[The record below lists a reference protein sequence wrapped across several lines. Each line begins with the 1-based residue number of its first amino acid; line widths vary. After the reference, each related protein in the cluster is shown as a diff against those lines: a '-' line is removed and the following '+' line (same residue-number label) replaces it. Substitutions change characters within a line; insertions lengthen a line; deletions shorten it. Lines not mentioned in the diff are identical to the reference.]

1 MRLVKNI
8 FNAKELLFKNKNYE
22 YHYKV
27 NPYTLK
33 IKKGKNLY
41 PKREANLREALKK
54 INNEYKKN

>member
-1 MRLVKNI
+1 MKLVKNI

-33 IKKGKNLY
+33 IKKGKNY
-41 PKREANLREALKK
+41 ILKEK
-54 INNEYKKN
+54 QI